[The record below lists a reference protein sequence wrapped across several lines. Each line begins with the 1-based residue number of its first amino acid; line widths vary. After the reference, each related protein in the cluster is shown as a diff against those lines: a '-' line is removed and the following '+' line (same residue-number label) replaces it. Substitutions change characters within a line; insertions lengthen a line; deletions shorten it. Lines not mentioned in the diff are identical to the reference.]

1 MVAKFSHQGKLIWDQ
16 TFEMWSAY
24 KPFYVKKFISI
35 AEKNPKLNSTCFTSR
50 NKIYAKSFGYDGQVQ
65 HASNPQKK

>member
-35 AEKNPKLNSTCFTSR
+35 AKEVIDLEIKALQKL
-50 NKIYAKSFGYDGQVQ
+50 
-65 HASNPQKK
+65 KKAVVMAAIMA